1 MKKPKP
7 PPVMIAPPTPPPP
20 FLSRSGTAALNSL
33 TQGIR
38 DKVSHQRFEIAKT
51 IAELD
56 GWRNEIDATI
66 AFLRAQRG
74 EPK

>member
-7 PPVMIAPPTPPPP
+7 PPVMIAPPTPPP